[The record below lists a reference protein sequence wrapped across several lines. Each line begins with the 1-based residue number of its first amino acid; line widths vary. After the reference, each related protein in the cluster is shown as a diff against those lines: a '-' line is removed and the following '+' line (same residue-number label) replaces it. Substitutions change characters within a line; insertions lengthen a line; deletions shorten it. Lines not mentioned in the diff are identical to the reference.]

1 MTENEKPTDEQQDEV
16 VAAVAG
22 EADPHGATMVG
33 AVGTE
38 EGVAAVGAI
47 DTDYANTVMVAA
59 FAHPEAANAAYV
71 GLVDAAIQGQLRID
85 GVLTFHTDEDGKVHV
100 DKLTEHSTKSGFKW
114 GTILGFVLGAIFPPA
129 LLGSTVA
136 GSVVGS
142 FVGKG
147 KNLVIRH
154 KVGEQLQ
161 GGLGP
166 NQSCILALVHA
177 ADVERIKAR
186 MPEATQVTTEEI
198 SEEDA
203 KTIAEAAKEA
213 DKEG

>member
-1 MTENEKPTDEQQDEV
+1 MSENEKPAEEQQDDV
-16 VAAVAG
+16 VAAAAV
-22 EADPHGATMVG
+22 EADPHGATVVG

-47 DTDYANTVMVAA
+47 ETDYANTVMVAA
-59 FAHPEAANAAYV
+59 FAHPEAANAAY
-71 GLVDAAIQGQLRID
+71 LSLLDASIKGVLRID
-85 GVLTFHTDEDGKVHV
+85 GALTFHTDAEGKVHV

-114 GTILGFVLGAIFPPA
+114 GAVAGFVLGAIFPPT
-129 LLGSTVA
+129 LLASTVA

-147 KNLVIRH
+147 KNLAVRH
-154 KVGEQLQ
+154 VVGEKLQ
-161 GGLGP
+161 GSLGP

-177 ADVERIKAR
+177 GDVEHIKAQ
-186 MPEATQVTTEEI
+186 MPEATQVTTEEV

-203 KTIAEAAKEA
+203 KSIAEAAKEA